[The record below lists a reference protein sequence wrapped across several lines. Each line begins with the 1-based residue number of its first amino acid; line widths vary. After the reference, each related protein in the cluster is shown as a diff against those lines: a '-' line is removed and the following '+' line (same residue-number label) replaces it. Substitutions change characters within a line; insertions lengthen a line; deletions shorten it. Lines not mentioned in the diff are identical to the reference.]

1 MNRFPPV
8 FVSNRPVYVIGQDE
22 KVPYADVVIR
32 LSGNE
37 PSGFLK
43 PMLRSFEENRLASAL
58 VFSSPDPAVVFE
70 QLLSGYRMIEA
81 AGGIVISP
89 HGKLLL
95 IFRNGVWDLPKGKL
109 EAGEDPAAAGLR
121 EVEEECGISGLSL
134 RGETV
139 STYHTYTYRDEAVV
153 KRTIWYLMDA
163 IEEKAGTPQAEEG
176 ITEVS
181 WMNRT
186 AAREALQSGFASIRI
201 AVEPYW
207 ELLRD

>member
-8 FVSNRPVYVIGQDE
+8 FISNRPVYVIGQDE
-22 KVPYADVVIR
+22 KVPFADVVIR

-37 PSGFLK
+37 PEGFLK

-58 VFSSPDPAVVFE
+58 VFSSPDPALVFE
-70 QLLSGYRMIEA
+70 QMLAGYRVIEA

-89 HGKLLL
+89 NGRLLM
-95 IFRNGVWDLPKGKL
+95 IYRNGLWDLPKGKL
-109 EAGEDPAAAGLR
+109 EPGEDPAAAGLR
-121 EVEEECGISGLSL
+121 EVEEECGVSGLSL
-134 RGETV
+134 RGETEF
-139 STYHTYTYRDEAVV
+139 TYHTYAYRDEAVV
-153 KRTIWYLMDA
+153 KRTVWYLMDA
-163 IEEKAGTPQAEEG
+163 EEENEGTPQTEEG
-176 ITEVS
+176 ITEVC